1 MYNNYSHINRF
12 CDNFR
17 FPLLFCSL
25 HTYYRNIYV
34 LFFGTNA
41 VLFILFHGA
50 CVEALVSWSNWIDSQ
65 AAIRHLGESTFI
77 KRFVTIPF
85 PLKLWDWSSYTSALY
100 STRLSTYKGLFRI
113 LICKFRFERNAYLFQ
128 LKLILNLKN

>member
-1 MYNNYSHINRF
+1 MYNNSHINRF
-12 CDNFR
+12 YGNFR

-34 LFFGTNA
+34 LVVGTNA

-50 CVEALVSWSNWIDSQ
+50 YVEALVSSSNWIDSQ

-77 KRFVTIPF
+77 KCFVTIFF
-85 PLKLWDWSSYTSALY
+85 PLKLWDGSSYASALY
-100 STRLSTYKGLFRI
+100 FTRLSTYKGLLGT
-113 LICKFRFERNAYLFQ
+113 LISKFRF
-128 LKLILNLKN
+128 